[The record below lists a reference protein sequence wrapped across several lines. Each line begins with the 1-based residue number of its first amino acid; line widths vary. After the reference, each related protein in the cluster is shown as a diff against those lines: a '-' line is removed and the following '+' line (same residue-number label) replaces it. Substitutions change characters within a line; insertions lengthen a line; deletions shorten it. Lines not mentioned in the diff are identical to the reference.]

1 MDSHLS
7 FADAEIQESS
17 RGKSQQKLDREEACQ
32 KLLMF
37 FTEDVIADMAG
48 FIPLSVIGERI
59 LSEFS
64 KEQFGHFKSS
74 LVGLLG
80 AYSYELSILQVALST
95 QNKLPSEETYC

>member
-1 MDSHLS
+1 M
-7 FADAEIQESS
+7 ES
-17 RGKSQQKLDREEACQ
+17 GTQGANKSKGQQKREKQQACQ
-32 KLLMF
+32 RLLMF
-37 FTEDVIADMAG
+37 FTENVIADMAG

-80 AYSYELSILQVALST
+80 AYSYELSILQVVSSMSGAFS
-95 QNKLPSEETYC
+95 C